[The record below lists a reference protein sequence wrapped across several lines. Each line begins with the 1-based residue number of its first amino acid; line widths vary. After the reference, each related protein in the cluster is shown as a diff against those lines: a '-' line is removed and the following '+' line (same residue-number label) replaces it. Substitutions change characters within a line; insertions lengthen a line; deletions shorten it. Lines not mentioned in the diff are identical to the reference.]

1 MENKVKFKLKPVCI
15 SYDLAEAIYNKGL
28 ILECD
33 YAYYKEQRVKP
44 DIITT
49 YGDLS
54 DDGYYEL
61 TKDGGGNLEW
71 DEVYFYMNVLKKYEG
86 DIDEIQFFAPQVD
99 SIIQW
104 LKDEID
110 TAIEVKYDKD
120 TLKYSVVCYIND
132 GDYIVQCPSKKDYDD
147 AIECAIAYLI
157 TIMTIEK

>member
-1 MENKVKFKLKPVCI
+1 MENKVKYKLKPVCI
-15 SYDLAEAIYNKGL
+15 SYDLAEQIYEKGL

-33 YAYYKEQRVKP
+33 YAYYK
-44 DIITT
+44 IIDVRPNILMT

-61 TKDGGGNLEW
+61 TKDGGGNLDW
-71 DEVYFYMNVLKKYEG
+71 DDVYFYKNVLKKYEG
-86 DIDEIQFFAPQVD
+86 NIENIQFFAPQLD

-120 TLKYSVVCYIND
+120 TLKYNVVCYIND
-132 GDYIVQCPSKKDYDD
+132 GDYIVQCPSKKDYED
-147 AIECAIAYLI
+147 AIECAISYLI
-157 TIMTIEK
+157 TIMTVGK

>member
-1 MENKVKFKLKPVCI
+1 MENKVKFKLNPVCI

-33 YAYYKEQRVKP
+33 YAYYKEIDIKP
-44 DIITT
+44 NIIIT

-61 TKDGGGNLEW
+61 TKDGGGDLEW
-71 DEVYFYMNVLKKYEG
+71 DDVYFYKNVLKKYEG
-86 DIDEIQFFAPQVD
+86 DIDEILFFAPQLD

-120 TLKYSVVCYIND
+120 TLKYNVVCYIND
-132 GDYIVQCPSKKDYDD
+132 SDYIVQCPPKKDYED
-147 AIECAIAYLI
+147 AIESAISYLI
-157 TIMTIEK
+157 TIMTVEN

>member
-1 MENKVKFKLKPVCI
+1 MVGVCQ
-15 SYDLAEAIYNKGL
+15 NKGL

-33 YAYYKEQRVKP
+33 YAYYKEIDIKP
-44 DIITT
+44 NIIIT

-61 TKDGGGNLEW
+61 TKDGGGDLEW
-71 DEVYFYMNVLKKYEG
+71 DDVYFYKNVLKKYEG
-86 DIDEIQFFAPQVD
+86 DIDEILFFAPQLD

-120 TLKYSVVCYIND
+120 TLKYNVVCYIND
-132 GDYIVQCPSKKDYDD
+132 SDYIVQCPPKKDYED
-147 AIECAIAYLI
+147 AIESAISYLI
-157 TIMTIEK
+157 TIMTVEN